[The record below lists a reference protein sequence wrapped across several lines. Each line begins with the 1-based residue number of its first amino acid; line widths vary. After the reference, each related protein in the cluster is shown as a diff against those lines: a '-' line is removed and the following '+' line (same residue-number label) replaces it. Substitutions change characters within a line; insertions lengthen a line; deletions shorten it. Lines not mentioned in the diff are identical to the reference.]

1 MNRQGVPCFIGDFMK
16 KFIFVAATMIAIA
29 TAANADC
36 AAELQ
41 AIMQSHATAGP
52 YHVTME
58 QTTADKTRKIEADV
72 ILPSSF
78 HMKMPEMETIML
90 KQGTWMKMGGKWQV
104 MPGVASGALAKAVS
118 TGMEKGMANVKNL
131 QCLGTQSVEGKTY
144 KAYDFDSSGEAMGIK
159 ATSHITLYRGDNG
172 LPAIMIVEGE
182 AMGHKSK
189 TVQHVTYDPA
199 ITISPPQ

>member
-1 MNRQGVPCFIGDFMK
+1 MNLKGVTCFIGDLMK
-16 KFIFVAATMIAIA
+16 KFIFVAATLLSSA
-29 TAANADC
+29 TSANADC

-41 AIMQSHATAGP
+41 AIMQGHATAGP
-52 YHVTME
+52 YHVTMD
-58 QTTADKTRKIEADV
+58 QTMADKTRKIEADV

-90 KQGTWMKMGGKWQV
+90 KQGTWMKMDGKWRA
-104 MPGVASGALAKAVS
+104 MPGAMSGAVAKAVS

-131 QCLGTQSVEGKTY
+131 QCLGPQSVEGKTY
-144 KAYDFDSSGEAMGIK
+144 TTYDFDSSGEAMGVK
-159 ATSHITLYRGDNG
+159 ATSHVTLYKGDNG
-172 LPAIMIVEGE
+172 LPAIMIIDGE

-189 TVQHVTYDPA
+189 TVQHITYDPS